1 MCLGFWSQSPNP
13 GGECSPLYPVRQLLQ
28 TQHRARNVDAGRLGR
43 ITGPVSGLFSES
55 RRTTVFFRVK
65 LLLIKRNWNLLR
77 VQANGMKGGA
87 GPSKA
92 KRDGKWG
99 DRQIDQH
106 VQGSTSTRLKCQ
118 ALNGP
123 LLSFPSFCSTL
134 IPGLSP
140 VYTKTRNYSQP
151 SPYSLTSNLHLGI
164 IRALN
169 RILSLSPFSDRERLT
184 FPEYCAC
191 CA

>member
-1 MCLGFWSQSPNP
+1 
-13 GGECSPLYPVRQLLQ
+13 
-28 TQHRARNVDAGRLGR
+28 
-43 ITGPVSGLFSES
+43 
-55 RRTTVFFRVK
+55 
-65 LLLIKRNWNLLR
+65 
-77 VQANGMKGGA
+77 MKGGA
-87 GPSKA
+87 SPSKA

-123 LLSFPSFCSTL
+123 LLSFPSFCSML

-140 VYTKTRNYSQP
+140 VYTKTRNHSQP

-191 CA
+191 CAHLSANSISLPLFSFPLGLPLLPASWTGPLRDVAFASFHQHYGGILGAEARERLKEPTHSHNITLVPKRTLQNQ

>member
-1 MCLGFWSQSPNP
+1 
-13 GGECSPLYPVRQLLQ
+13 
-28 TQHRARNVDAGRLGR
+28 
-43 ITGPVSGLFSES
+43 
-55 RRTTVFFRVK
+55 
-65 LLLIKRNWNLLR
+65 
-77 VQANGMKGGA
+77 MKGGA
-87 GPSKA
+87 SPSKA

-123 LLSFPSFCSTL
+123 LLSFPSFCSML

-191 CA
+191 CAHLSANSYLLASLLFSPWLASPPCFMDWAPQGCGLCFFSSALWWDSGCRSQREAERTNSFP